1 MYVLINR
8 VKIKIKIIIK
18 VKKLKMSTPE
28 GRDNTKVM
36 EEVAT
41 TVQSSKANDIYDRS

>member
-1 MYVLINR
+1 
-8 VKIKIKIIIK
+8 
-18 VKKLKMSTPE
+18 MSTDKAKG

-36 EEVAT
+36 EDVAT